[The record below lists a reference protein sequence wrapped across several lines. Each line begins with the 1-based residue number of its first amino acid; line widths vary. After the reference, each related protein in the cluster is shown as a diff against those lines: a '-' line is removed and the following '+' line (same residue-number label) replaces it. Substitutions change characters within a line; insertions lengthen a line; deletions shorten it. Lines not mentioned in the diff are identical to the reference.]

1 MSNILKDQY
10 SSVFSTPKEPPID
23 PNALFENEPDTLN
36 DIEFTPEDVKQ
47 AIRDISENAA
57 PGPDGFPAILLRNCK
72 DELASPLHHIWRQC
86 LDLGITPP
94 SLKFSR
100 IISNHV
106 NHQLNAFSQ
115 QSLPPFSHLHLPYIF
130 QKKKY

>member
-1 MSNILKDQY
+1 MANILKDQY

-23 PNALFENEPDTLN
+23 PNELFENEPDTLD

-47 AIRDISENAA
+47 AISDISENAA

-72 DELASPLHHIWRQC
+72 DELAIPLHHIWRQC

-100 IISNHV
+100 IIPIHKGDSTAIPKNYRPV
-106 NHQLNAFSQ
+106 ALT
-115 QSLPPFSHLHLPYIF
+115 SHLVKIF
-130 QKKKY
+130 EKIL